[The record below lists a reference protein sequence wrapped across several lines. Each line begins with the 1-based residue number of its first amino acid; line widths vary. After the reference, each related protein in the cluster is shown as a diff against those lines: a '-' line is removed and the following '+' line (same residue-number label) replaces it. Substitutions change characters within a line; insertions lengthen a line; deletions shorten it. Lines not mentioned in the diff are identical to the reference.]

1 MIRVEHEQL
10 SGKNPVTGVE
20 QHGEIVAIA
29 IDRPDKRNALT
40 VEMMANLG
48 DAIDRAANNPKVRVV
63 LLRGE
68 GSAFCAGFDL
78 DACRDDPLVMRSLLT
93 GLSNVIVAM
102 RKCPCPV
109 VIAAHGAAIAGGCA
123 LLGGGDFVI
132 TNAHAKFGY
141 PVTRL
146 GISPAVSSPF
156 LRQMVGDGP
165 ARARLLDSEL
175 IDGTA
180 ACAIGLAHEC
190 LDNADAVVPRA
201 MDLARAIASKP
212 AGSLRETKRW
222 LNHLD
227 GSCDG
232 ETIHGALHASL
243 GLVGGDEERMFLN
256 EMWERT
262 K

>member
-1 MIRVEHEQL
+1 
-10 SGKNPVTGVE
+10 
-20 QHGEIVAIA
+20 
-29 IDRPDKRNALT
+29 
-40 VEMMANLG
+40 
-48 DAIDRAANNPKVRVV
+48 
-63 LLRGE
+63 
-68 GSAFCAGFDL
+68 
-78 DACRDDPLVMRSLLT
+78 MRSLLT
-93 GLSNVIVAM
+93 GLSNVIAAL

-123 LLGGGDFVI
+123 LLGGADFVI
-132 TNAHAKFGY
+132 TNATAKMGY

-146 GISPAVSSPF
+146 GVSPAVSSPF
-156 LRQMVGDGP
+156 LRQMVSDGS

-175 IDGTA
+175 INGTT

-190 LDNADAVVPRA
+190 VDDADAVVPRA
-201 MDLARAIASKP
+201 MELARALAAKP
-212 AGSLRETKRW
+212 PGALRETKRW

-256 EMWERT
+256 RMWERT
-262 K
+262 Q

>member
-1 MIRVEHEQL
+1 
-10 SGKNPVTGVE
+10 
-20 QHGEIVAIA
+20 
-29 IDRPDKRNALT
+29 
-40 VEMMANLG
+40 
-48 DAIDRAANNPKVRVV
+48 
-63 LLRGE
+63 
-68 GSAFCAGFDL
+68 
-78 DACRDDPLVMRSLLT
+78 
-93 GLSNVIVAM
+93 
-102 RKCPCPV
+102 V

-132 TNAHAKFGY
+132 TDTHAKLGY

-201 MDLARAIASKP
+201 MDLARALAAKP
-212 AGSLRETKRW
+212 SGGLRETKRW

-243 GLVGGDEERMFLN
+243 GLVGGAEERTFLN
-256 EMWERT
+256 KMWERT

>member
-1 MIRVEHEQL
+1 MIRIEHEQV
-10 SGKNPVTGVE
+10 SGANAVTGTM
-20 QHGEIVAIA
+20 QTGEIVSVI

-40 VEMMANLG
+40 VAMMANLG
-48 DAIDRAANNPKVRVV
+48 DAARRACDNPIVRAVV
-63 LLRGE
+63 LRGE
-68 GSAFCAGFDL
+68 GSVFCAGFDL
-78 DACRDDPLVMRSLLT
+78 DDCRDDPLVMRSLLM
-93 GLSNVIVAM
+93 GLSHAISAF

-123 LLGGGDFVI
+123 LLGGGDFVV
-132 TNAHAKFGY
+132 TDASAKFGY

-146 GISPAVSSPF
+146 GVSPAVSSPF

-175 IDGTA
+175 IDGDH

-190 LDNADAVVPRA
+190 VEDAAAVVPRA
-201 MDLARAIASKP
+201 MEVARAFAAKP
-212 AGSLRETKRW
+212 AGALRETKRW

-232 ETIHGALHASL
+232 ETVHGALHTSL
-243 GLVGGDEERMFLN
+243 GLVGGDEERTLLN
-256 EMWERT
+256 KMWERT